1 MKALKKFLFFVSKV
15 AITYLCS
22 LKTDTIAENAYMK
35 GKALFLQHIKD
46 GLNNK

>member
-35 GKALFLQHIKD
+35 GKALFFTAYKGWLK
-46 GLNNK
+46 